1 MSLARKLNKYKC
13 VCVQQNL
20 MKIKRKTEKFTNIAK
35 ALAILLLTIYRSS
48 RQRERNTEGMR
59 EQEKNIF

>member
-1 MSLARKLNKYKC
+1 
-13 VCVQQNL
+13 